1 MKPEE
6 AYLAWAP
13 RESIWSPWAIPV
25 PFAQIFCLALD
36 VQREIN
42 GIETL
47 ANILEP
53 ESDLA
58 VVLDLPGDEA
68 VRLSLALALRGFR
81 PVPVLDGSPGPDILA
96 SSQAILGTGPALS
109 TQASVAVDMRQTL
122 RWLCIG
128 AAVLPTLKIAPNASP
143 VFLLD
148 ALRMGRMHTPGSE
161 VFDNRWKT
169 FPQDFPSAGFLKEHG
184 IRRVLLIQGM
194 AGQPA
199 EDLAHVLLRWQ
210 EAGISIH
217 AGSAADINA
226 RELIHVNRPTR
237 FRTLWHRALALM
249 GLTRAVSGGFGAW
262 PHGSGGG

>member
-6 AYLAWAP
+6 VYLAWAP

-25 PFAQIFCLALD
+25 PFAQIVCLALD

-42 GIETL
+42 GLGTL

-53 ESDLA
+53 ESDMA

-81 PVPVLDGSPGPDILA
+81 PVPAMDGSPGPDILGN
-96 SSQAILGTGPALS
+96 SQAILGTGPALS

-128 AAVLPTLKIAPNASP
+128 AAVLPTLKIAPNARP

-148 ALRMGRMHTPGSE
+148 ALRVGRMTPGTE
-161 VFDNRWKT
+161 VFDNRWKP
-169 FPQDFPSAGFLKEHG
+169 FSRIFHPQDF
-184 IRRVLLIQGM
+184 
-194 AGQPA
+194 
-199 EDLAHVLLRWQ
+199 
-210 EAGISIH
+210 
-217 AGSAADINA
+217 
-226 RELIHVNRPTR
+226 
-237 FRTLWHRALALM
+237 
-249 GLTRAVSGGFGAW
+249 
-262 PHGSGGG
+262 

>member
-6 AYLAWAP
+6 VYLAWAP

-25 PFAQIFCLALD
+25 PFAQIVCLALD

-42 GIETL
+42 GIEAL
-47 ANILEP
+47 PNLLEP
-53 ESDLA
+53 EFDLA
-58 VVLDLPGDEA
+58 VVLDLPGEEA
-68 VRLSLALALRGFR
+68 VRLSLGLALRGFR
-81 PVPVLDGSPGPDILA
+81 PVPVIDGSPGPDLLGI
-96 SSQAILGTGPALS
+96 SQAILGTGPAPS

-148 ALRMGRMHTPGSE
+148 ALRTGRIHTPGME

-169 FPQDFPSAGFLKEHG
+169 FPQDFPSAGFLKENG
-184 IRRVLLIQGM
+184 IRRVLLIQDA
-194 AGQPA
+194 AGQPG

-210 EAGISIH
+210 EAGIPIQAS
-217 AGSAADINA
+217 SAADINA
-226 RELIHVNRPTR
+226 SKLIHVKRPTR
-237 FRTLWHRALALM
+237 FRTLWHRALALI
-249 GLTRAVSGGFGAW
+249 GLSRAASGGFGAW

>member
-25 PFAQIFCLALD
+25 PFAQIVCLALD
-36 VQREIN
+36 AQREIN

-81 PVPVLDGSPGPDILA
+81 PVPVMDGSPGPDILGN
-96 SSQAILGTGPALS
+96 SQAILGTGPALS

-148 ALRMGRMHTPGSE
+148 ALRMGRMHTPGME

-169 FPQDFPSAGFLKEHG
+169 FPQDFPSRSRNPKRIHRV
-184 IRRVLLIQGM
+184 IRVFRS
-194 AGQPA
+194 
-199 EDLAHVLLRWQ
+199 RR
-210 EAGISIH
+210 
-217 AGSAADINA
+217 A
-226 RELIHVNRPTR
+226 RRLG
-237 FRTLWHRALALM
+237 W
-249 GLTRAVSGGFGAW
+249 
-262 PHGSGGG
+262 

>member
-13 RESIWSPWAIPV
+13 CESIWSPWAIPV
-25 PFAQIFCLALD
+25 PFAQIVCLALD
-36 VQREIN
+36 AQREIN

-58 VVLDLPGDEA
+58 VVLDLPGDKA

-81 PVPVLDGSPGPDILA
+81 PVPVMDGSPGPD
-96 SSQAILGTGPALS
+96 ILGTGPALS

-148 ALRMGRMHTPGSE
+148 ALRMGRMHTPGME

-184 IRRVLLIQGM
+184 IRRVLLIQDM
-194 AGQPA
+194 AGQPG

-217 AGSAADINA
+217 ACSAADINA
-226 RELIHVNRPTR
+226 GKLIHVNRPTR
-237 FRTLWHRALALM
+237 FRTLWYRALALM
-249 GLTRAVSGGFGAW
+249 GLSRAASGGFGAW
-262 PHGSGGG
+262 PQGSGGG